1 MLGKGS
7 GGRVPSLHGDPWLCL
22 SLSPQATSSW
32 PPAPAF
38 PPWERAPGSSWG
50 SCSYAVVHDE
60 SSIKQR
66 NLFKTQMAFLPGP
79 NCSMGLRALRSG
91 PCLPPWSAAP
101 AAPASLGGP
110 ATWLLAL
117 FWRMMALS
125 LSELPSTHSLF
136 TCLLSLCLSQEL
148 LEASNN
154 TCLVPYTAYGGAPSW
169 LQVDFH
175 RLTPQ
180 RPSRSVLE

>member
-1 MLGKGS
+1 M
-7 GGRVPSLHGDPWLCL
+7 GG
-22 SLSPQATSSW
+22 T
-32 PPAPAF
+32 
-38 PPWERAPGSSWG
+38 
-50 SCSYAVVHDE
+50 
-60 SSIKQR
+60 
-66 NLFKTQMAFLPGP
+66 
-79 NCSMGLRALRSG
+79 
-91 PCLPPWSAAP
+91 
-101 AAPASLGGP
+101 

-154 TCLVPYTAYGGAPSW
+154 TCLVPHTAYGGAPSW

-180 RPSRSVLE
+180 RPSCSE